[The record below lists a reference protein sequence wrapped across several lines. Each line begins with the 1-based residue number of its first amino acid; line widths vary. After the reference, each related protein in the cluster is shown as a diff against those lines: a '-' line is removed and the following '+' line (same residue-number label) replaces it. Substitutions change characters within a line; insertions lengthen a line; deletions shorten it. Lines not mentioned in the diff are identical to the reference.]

1 VTGKSR
7 HARSGGFTLIEVL
20 IVMALIVILASTGLA
35 LYTNSVTRTKEAVL
49 REDLFRMRDAISQ
62 YYADRNKYPPSL
74 DTLVDDK
81 YLRRIPVDP
90 VTQSTDTWQIVMSD
104 PEPGNPSAAIG
115 VFDVKSGSDRSA
127 IDGSRYSDW

>member
-1 VTGKSR
+1 MV
-7 HARSGGFTLIEVL
+7 
-20 IVMALIVILASTGLA
+20 LIVILASMGLA
-35 LYTNSVTRTKEAVL
+35 LYTNSVTRAQEATL
-49 REDLFRMRDAISQ
+49 KQDLFQMRDALSQ

-90 VTQSTDTWQIVMSD
+90 VTQSTDTWLIVMSD

-115 VFDVKSGSDRSA
+115 VFDVKSGSDRA
-127 IDGSRYSDW
+127 ALDGSRYSDW